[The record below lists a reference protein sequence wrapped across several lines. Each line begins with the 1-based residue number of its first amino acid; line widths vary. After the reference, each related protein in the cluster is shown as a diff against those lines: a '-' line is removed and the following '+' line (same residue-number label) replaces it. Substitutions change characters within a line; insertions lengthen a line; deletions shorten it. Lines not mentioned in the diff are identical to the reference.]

1 MGLAIVI
8 LIAAILLVLL
18 INETGLDATS
28 ARVLR
33 ILIIGAAL
41 VFVVVKLLPLT

>member
-18 INETGLDATS
+18 INETGLDAVT

-41 VFVVVKLLPLT
+41 IFVVVKFLPAT

>member
-8 LIAAILLVLL
+8 LIVAILLVLL
-18 INETGLDATS
+18 INESGLDATS

-33 ILIIGAAL
+33 IVIIGAAL

>member
-8 LIAAILLVLL
+8 LIVAILLVLFV
-18 INETGLDATS
+18 NEIGLDAVT

-33 ILIIGAAL
+33 LLIIGAAL